1 MLDKYPQI
9 GSVCSGGRYDN
20 LAEYYTKEKLPG
32 VGISIGL
39 TRLFYQLK
47 EAGII
52 ESKGVS
58 TLTEVLV
65 IPVDDSLDYSINV
78 ASKLREEGIISEVY
92 FEEGKISKKLNYGNK
107 LGISNIILIGG
118 EEVKSNILTLKD
130 MNTGNQY
137 KLTLDKIIEKIKN

>member
-1 MLDKYPQI
+1 M
-9 GSVCSGGRYDN
+9 CSGGRYDN

-58 TLTEVLV
+58 TLTKVLV
-65 IPVDDSLDYSINV
+65 IPVDDSIDYCINI
-78 ASKLREEGIISEVY
+78 ASKLRENGIVSEVY
-92 FEEGKISKKLNYGNK
+92 LEEGKISKKLNYGNK
-107 LGISNIILIGG
+107 LGIANVILIGNDEAESG
-118 EEVKSNILTLKD
+118 ILTLKD

-137 KLTLDKIIEKIKN
+137 KLTLDEIIEKIKK